1 MTTRLYVDQ
10 VQSIYAEQVDAGP
23 LIHFDKLD
31 GAVNAPFQY
40 VFDTELYP
48 TVVQKAVKLIDGIS
62 RAQAYQDGNKR
73 LAWLSGVTLLELNG
87 LFVVEVPQDEA
98 ADFVLDLRG
107 DEAGLAAAALWMND
121 QTASQQ

>member
-10 VQSIYAEQVDAGP
+10 VQAIYAEQVGAGP
-23 LIHFDKLD
+23 LLHFDKLD
-31 GAVNAPFQY
+31 GAVNAPFQH

-98 ADFVLDLRG
+98 ADFVLDLEG
-107 DEAGLAAAALWMND
+107 DEAGIVAAALWLND